1 MIVIGIAGGI
11 ASGKSSVADC
21 FERLGAT
28 VLNADRMGHEILDEP
43 EVKQKIVESW
53 GGDVLTEGKV
63 DRAALARVVFAAAD
77 AEQQLASLEQMT
89 HPVIGQR
96 IRECLT
102 ELEMSKTPAV
112 VLDAPVMFK
121 SGWDRFCNKIVYV
134 HADRASRQKRAADR
148 GWSAG
153 ELERRESMQVE
164 LETKRLRSTDQI
176 DNSSSMEN
184 LFSQVEKLWCR
195 WRLPVL

>member
-21 FERLGAT
+21 FERLGAK
-28 VLNADRMGHEILDEP
+28 VLNADRMGHQILDEP
-43 EVKQKIVESW
+43 EVKQKIVECW

-63 DRAALARVVFAAAD
+63 DRAALGRVVFAAAD
-77 AEQQLASLEQMT
+77 AEQQLAILEQMT

-96 IRECLT
+96 ILECLT
-102 ELEMSKTPAV
+102 ELESSKTPAV

-121 SGWDRFCNKIVYV
+121 SGWDRFCNKIIYV
-134 HADRASRQKRAADR
+134 HADLASRQKRAADR
-148 GWSAG
+148 GWPAG
-153 ELERRESMQVE
+153 ELERRESMQVD
-164 LETKRLRSTDQI
+164 LETKRLRSTDQV

-184 LFSQVEKLWCR
+184 LFSQVEKLWRR